1 MKRKH
6 KGPKPNPVI
15 SEAVPGDD
23 SRWLPGWAP
32 YVVFALLAAFLFREF
47 IISKGLLFGT
57 DVLALGYYARHFYA
71 EMVRSGTFPMW
82 NPYVFGGLPFVDAM
96 HGDIF
101 YPTTVLKFVMPVHR
115 AMGWKIVLHVFL
127 AGVFAYGWLRHLR
140 IGRLIALFGG
150 VTYMLA
156 PVMVTLVYPGHD
168 GKLFVSALTP
178 LALWV
183 TDWAMVRG
191 SVWRFATLALVVALL
206 IYTAHMQLAYYT
218 VWAIAILA
226 VYRLIEARRTAQAST
241 GTLARRFVL
250 FGLAGVIG
258 ALGIGAMQ
266 LWTPLRYLTKYSQRV
281 EKSIEAESESAYAR
295 ATSWSL
301 HPEEAFA
308 LIVPE
313 FVGANLN
320 TARGPI
326 QTYWGRNPFKLN
338 HEYAGL
344 IPLLLLPLAF
354 VTRRRRGEVWLFTGI
369 AAASLV
375 FALGATTPLF
385 RMFYWL
391 VPGVKLFRA
400 PSSIMFVFAIAVVTV
415 AALGLEGAR
424 ESERSDDWSRV
435 SRKAGFY
442 LWGAAGLLLVLAV
455 LGSAGVLTDLWQAV
469 IYPNMAPPKLAALQ
483 ANLPNI
489 TRGLWLSFL
498 LAGVLAGA
506 WQLMVRGSLPR
517 AGFIVAVVLLSVL
530 DTFRVNPQYIFVIP
544 VAPLYPQD
552 DVTEFLL
559 EKAESE
565 DPFRVFALPGTV
577 YQPNHFAFF
586 GIDELTGH
594 HGNELG
600 RYREMT
606 EPEVL
611 QANGLMMLRFLN
623 VRYIVAP
630 SPIRGPGIRPA
641 FEGQRASVF
650 EVKLGIPRAFLVG
663 AAEILPDTLVLD
675 RLRAP
680 SLGAWKVA
688 ILEDSLEYPLEPATR
703 ELPVNTSQ
711 GTIQLGVD
719 YEGIRW
725 VERGINSQT
734 LEVEAEA
741 PSLLVISDNYYPA
754 WRATVDGEP
763 VPVVLADYS
772 FRGVPVPAGK
782 HTVRLEYHSK
792 LFQAA
797 VWTTLLSILLVVG
810 VIVGTHLSNRRMS
823 ARAESGER

>member
-6 KGPKPNPVI
+6 RAPEPNQDVTR
-15 SEAVPGDD
+15 SDD

-47 IISKGLLFGT
+47 IVSKGILFGT

-82 NPYVFGGLPFVDAM
+82 NPHIFGGLPFVDAM

-101 YPTTVLKFVMPVHR
+101 YPTSVLTFVMPVHR
-115 AMGWKIVLHVFL
+115 AMGWKIVLHIFL
-127 AGVFAYGWLRHLR
+127 AGVFTYGWLRHLS

-150 VTYMLA
+150 ITYMLA

-183 TDWAMVRG
+183 TDWAIARG
-191 SVWRFATLALVVALL
+191 GVQRFATLAIVVALL

-226 VYRLIEARRTAQAST
+226 IYRLIEARRTE
-241 GTLARRFVL
+241 GTSNGKLAGRFVM

-281 EKSIEAESESAYAR
+281 EKSIEAEAESAYAR

-301 HPEEAFA
+301 HPEEAFS
-308 LIVPE
+308 LVVPE
-313 FVGANLN
+313 FVGANLQ
-320 TARGPI
+320 TQQGPV

-354 VTRRRRGEVWLFTGI
+354 LTRRRRGEVWLFTGI
-369 AAASLV
+369 AAASLI

-385 RMFYWL
+385 RLFYWL

-424 ESERSDDWSRV
+424 ESKGADDWVEVSPRV
-435 SRKAGFY
+435 SFY
-442 LWGAAGLLLVLAV
+442 LWGAAGFMLLLAL
-455 LGSAGVLTDLWQAV
+455 LGSAGVLTDLWQATL
-469 IYPNMAPPKLAALQ
+469 YPNMAPPKLAALQ

-489 TRGLWLSFL
+489 KRGLWLSFL
-498 LAGVLAGA
+498 LAGLSAGA

-517 AGFIVAVVLLSVL
+517 AGFIAAITLLSAL
-530 DTFRVNPQYIFVIP
+530 DMFRVNPQYILVVP
-544 VAPLYPQD
+544 VAPLYPMD

-559 EKAESE
+559 DKVETE
-565 DPFRVFALPGTV
+565 DPFRVYAPPFRGAV
-577 YQPNHFAFF
+577 HQPNHFAFY

-600 RYREMT
+600 RYT
-606 EPEVL
+606 DLSQPEVL
-611 QANGLMMLRFLN
+611 QADGLKMLRTLN

-630 SPIRGPGIRPA
+630 GPVRGPGIRPA

-650 EVKLGIPRAFLVG
+650 EVKLTAPRAFLVG
-663 AAEILPDTLVLD
+663 AAEVVPDTLALD

-680 SLGAWKVA
+680 DLLPWQVA
-688 ILEDSLEYPLEPATR
+688 VLEDSLGYPLVPVDR
-703 ELPVNTSQ
+703 VLPVDTAS
-711 GTIQLGVD
+711 GTLDISELERNDV
-719 YEGIRW
+719 RW
-725 VERGINSQT
+725 VERSVNAQT
-734 LEVEAEA
+734 LEVDAEA

-754 WRATVDGEP
+754 WRATVDGEA

-772 FRGVPVPAGK
+772 FRGVPVPEGT
-782 HTVRLEYHSK
+782 HTVRLEYHST

-797 VWTTLLSILLVVG
+797 VWTTVLSLLLVVG
-810 VIVGTHLSNRRMS
+810 IILAMFVRGRRTLL
-823 ARAESGER
+823 EVEPGER